1 MSHLSVSQLKSIL
14 RCGEAFRLEKVG
26 FPQVPAVYLAGGSAF
41 HSASERLDI
50 ALFEG
55 LPVDEDKASNFW
67 FDAWDYQYTKA
78 LAQEP
83 DTDLWRKGGRASKA
97 LPNREDVEFW
107 RDKGREMVLAYL
119 AYRKVSDFQV
129 WELPDETPGIEVP
142 VRATLGDAEVIGYI
156 DRILVSPAGELVV
169 RDLKTGKAPPDA
181 IQLGTYAEMVD
192 QSFGIRPRWGDYY
205 LSRDARPTTP
215 VDLTPYSHEY
225 LLAEYNKIDLMRKQG
240 LYLVNE
246 GQHCISCGVKA
257 GCRLKGKSETIE
269 EYKNLLPPYENGA

>member
-1 MSHLSVSQLKSIL
+1 VSQLKSIL
-14 RCGEAFRLEKVG
+14 RCGEAFRLEKLG
-26 FPQVPAVYLAGGSAF
+26 FPTLPAVYLAGGSAF

-55 LPVDEDKASNFW
+55 VHESLIDVREIWNVAWLYQFDKA
-67 FDAWDYQYTKA
+67 
-78 LAQEP
+78 LVQEP
-83 DTDLWRKGGRASKA
+83 DTDKWRKGGRASKA
-97 LPNREDVEFW
+97 LPNREDVVFW
-107 RDKGREMVLAYL
+107 RDKGLEMLEAYY
-119 AYRKVSDFQV
+119 AYRKASDFSV
-129 WELPDETPGIEVP
+129 WELPDETPAIEVP
-142 VRATLGDAEVIGYI
+142 VRAALGDAEVIGYI

-169 RDLKTGKAPPDA
+169 RDIKTGKQPPDS

-192 QSFGIRPRWGDYY
+192 QTFGIRPRWGDYY

-215 VDLTPYSHEY
+215 VELTPYSHEY

-257 GCRLKGKSETIE
+257 GCRLKGQPETIE
-269 EYKNLLPPYENGA
+269 EYKDKLPEYKNEEN